1 MSIYNVRPLHIH
13 RPYIAS
19 VVARNFFWHPPEPP
33 ASILIHPPDK
43 GIYIGQTRIFNVP
56 FYWNPD
62 LLVNPHIVVVGIT
75 GSGKSYFLKTF
86 LTRAGLYW
94 NSNALIFDWA
104 GEYRQWV
111 KETGGKIIRLGKG
124 EYINLLDLGGMR
136 PLDRI
141 QQVMSIFELLTDVGK
156 YPEQYRLIET
166 AIERAYVE
174 AGFKLDS
181 REQYDEL
188 GRPLVPPTL
197 KDVLKILETI
207 RREGAYEYPAELE
220 NAVYK
225 VRKFARPG
233 QDFFAKQS
241 TISLDEMIN
250 SGIVDVDLTGLPT
263 EDFRAMAALTLLQFI
278 KERMR
283 IEGQSKGAIK
293 LFVVLDEAW
302 KISREENTDVVMIAR
317 EGRKYRFGLIVASQN
332 PTDINQAIFSNVGTV
347 FIFKVKLANF
357 LNYLQGTLNFSNWMR
372 QQISMLGVGQ
382 CAVNMAF
389 SSPQKWPST
398 FLIERV
404 VGAEPQVEYFIEY
417 MEGGMLAVS
426 LSIERDEFKHWLRS
440 LGISEEKVVQISDE
454 FEKTERHMN
463 AIDFVMLLERYGI
476 PRRHIL
482 QFFKTYGKVPDS
494 TLINILAAV
503 DQRKEGGDTIGR
515 IKLEEKP

>member
-1 MSIYNVRPLHIH
+1 MSIYNVRPLAIH
-13 RPYIAS
+13 TPYIAS
-19 VVARNFFWHPPEPP
+19 VSARNFLWRPPEPP
-33 ASILIHPPDK
+33 SSILIHPPDR

-86 LTRAGLYW
+86 LIRAGLYW
-94 NSNALIFDWA
+94 NSNAVIFDWA

-111 KETGGKIIRLGKG
+111 KETGGKIVSLGKG

-141 QQVMSIFELLTDVGK
+141 QQVMGIFELLTDVGR

-166 AIERAYVE
+166 AIEQAYLD

-181 REQYDEL
+181 RDQYDEL

-197 KDVLKILETI
+197 KDVLKNLEKI

-220 NAVYK
+220 NAIYK

-241 TISLDEMIN
+241 TISLDKLVS

-283 IEGQSKGAIK
+283 IEGQSKGPIK

-332 PTDINQAIFSNVGTV
+332 PTDINQAIFSNVGSV

-357 LNYLQGTLNFSNWMR
+357 LDYLQGTLNFSMWMR
-372 QQISMLGVGQ
+372 EQISLLGVGQ
-382 CAVNMAF
+382 CAVNLAF
-389 SSPQKWPST
+389 SSPEKWPST

-404 VGAEPQVEYFIEY
+404 VGAEPQVEYFIDYE
-417 MEGGMLAVS
+417 EGDSLATS
-426 LSIERDEFKHWLRS
+426 LSIDKDEFKKWLRS
-440 LGISEEKVVQISDE
+440 LGLEEEKIIQISDQ
-454 FEKTERHMN
+454 FEKHEHHLN
-463 AIDFVMLLERYGI
+463 AVDFVVLLERYGV
-476 PRRHIL
+476 PRRFIL
-482 QFFKTYGKVPDS
+482 QFFKNYGNLPD
-494 TLINILAAV
+494 TTIINILAAV
-503 DQRKEGGDTIGR
+503 DRKKEGGDAMAR
-515 IKLEEKP
+515 IQLGDEE